1 MPDRPDSR
9 RIAMLDCRGPLAVA
23 LERRARIRAALTQAK
38 ANGFAVGRL
47 RADLR
52 AIEAEVRQLQAREG
66 ET

>member
-1 MPDRPDSR
+1 MPERPDSR
-9 RIAMLDCRGPLAVA
+9 RIAMLEQRGALSVA
-23 LERRARIRAALTQAK
+23 LQRREKIRAALTTAK
-38 ANGFAVGRL
+38 ANGFAVERL